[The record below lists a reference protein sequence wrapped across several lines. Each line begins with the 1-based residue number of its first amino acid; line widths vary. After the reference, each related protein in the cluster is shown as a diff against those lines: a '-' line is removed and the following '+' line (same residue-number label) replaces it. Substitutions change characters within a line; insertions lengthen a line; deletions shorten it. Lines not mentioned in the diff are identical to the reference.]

1 MSIKLIFRGLKNPIG
16 AVKYIIKNLKIVIFS
31 RVKFGHNIFQD
42 NWDVLII
49 LDACRVDALEYVQSE
64 YEFLDNITSV
74 TSLGSHSAEFMLQ
87 TFSQKNKDI
96 INQVGLISANPF
108 SKVIF
113 EYNLNAS
120 ESSVDTSLRTAER
133 LKKFGSWDTV
143 SKDDFAFIDYAW
155 EYMGLGNNNSLIK
168 SSEISASDVPEYI
181 TPPETVTNLAINK
194 SLTTDCNRLI
204 LHYWQPHTPYLH
216 SAIVESRGLSE
227 IEKRPRMS
235 IKEQKADFDAVYDLY
250 LDELRWALDNIST
263 LLKSI
268 DADKVVITA
277 DHGEAFGEFGT
288 YGHPIFSWVPQV
300 KKVPRVE
307 TRAKK
312 ANHRSHDMPPKNDNP
327 ANPTE
332 LLNRLGYL

>member
-1 MSIKLIFRGLKNPIG
+1 MPIELIFRGLKNPIG
-16 AVKYIIKNLKIVIFS
+16 AVKYIIQNLKIVIFS
-31 RVKFGHNIFQD
+31 RVKFGKNIFED
-42 NWDVLII
+42 DWDILII
-49 LDACRVDALEYVQSE
+49 LDACRVDALEYVQNE

-168 SSEISASDVPEYI
+168 SSEFSASDVPEYI

-216 SAIVESRGLSE
+216 SAIVESRGLRE
-227 IEKRPRMS
+227 IEKRPRMC
-235 IKEQKADFDAVYDLY
+235 IKEQKANFDAVYELC
-250 LDELRWALDNIST
+250 LDELRWALDSIST
-263 LLKSI
+263 LLNSI

-307 TRAKK
+307 TRAKN
-312 ANHRSHDMPPKNDNP
+312 ANHRSHNMPRKNDNP